1 MSFIAMWS
9 RIDLGKP
16 GKTEHPHHDLDLLIV
31 TYNLYQFMI
40 WFIRTEENH
49 LGKKRKLYLY
59 KERKKKNKKR

>member
-16 GKTEHPHHDLDLLIV
+16 GKTEHLHHDLDLLIV

-40 WFIRTEENH
+40 WFYKNRGKPFGEKEEII
-49 LGKKRKLYLY
+49 LI
-59 KERKKKNKKR
+59 